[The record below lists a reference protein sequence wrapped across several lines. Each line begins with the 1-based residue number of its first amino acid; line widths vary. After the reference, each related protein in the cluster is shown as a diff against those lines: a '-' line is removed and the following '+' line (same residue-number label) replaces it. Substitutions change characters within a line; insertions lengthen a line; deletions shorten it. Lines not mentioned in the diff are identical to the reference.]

1 MSRYSSTSGRDNNS
15 IYSSYRTGTSP
26 IQASTQNISNR
37 EVHQRRIA
45 ALEKEL
51 AALKSAQQRQM
62 TQSRLLTP
70 VQRPASRAP
79 VEDYM
84 SARSSLLDQRGRLK
98 LAAQD
103 IYRNSNGSYNR
114 TAVNKFMGEYD
125 DTLPAKHRSYSVRR
139 YEGIIEE
146 ENDKDRRNYGG
157 YAKAWKSIKPVKL
170 VKSTKVVKPVKR
182 KVVKSKKPDTIRRR
196 KPTLVR

>member
-1 MSRYSSTSGRDNNS
+1 MSRYSSTSGIGNNS
-15 IYSSYRTGTSP
+15 IYSSYRTGRSP
-26 IQASTQNISNR
+26 PQASTQNMSNR
-37 EVHQRRIA
+37 EAHQSRIA
-45 ALEKEL
+45 ALEREL
-51 AALKSAQQRQM
+51 AAAKSAQQRQM

-98 LAAQD
+98 LAVQD

-125 DTLPAKHRSYSVRR
+125 DTLPAKHRSDRVRR

-146 ENDKDRRNYGG
+146 EKEGPKYGG
-157 YAKAWKSIKPVKL
+157 YAKAWKSIKPVK
-170 VKSTKVVKPVKR
+170 R
-182 KVVKSKKPDTIRRR
+182 KVVKSKKPATIRRR